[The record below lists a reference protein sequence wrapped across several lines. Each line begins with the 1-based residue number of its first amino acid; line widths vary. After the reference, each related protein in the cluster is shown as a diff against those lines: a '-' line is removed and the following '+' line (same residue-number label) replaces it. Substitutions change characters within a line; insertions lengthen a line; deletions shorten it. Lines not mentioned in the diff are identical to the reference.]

1 MRIIHIAT
9 PISGV
14 DDLRIGDQ
22 IYVSGLVAILRDQ
35 AQKRFIE
42 ARMRNLWVPD
52 IEGLPIFHCGPLAYI
67 KDGRWIV
74 NSIGPTTSARMER
87 DLPVFLRL
95 SGARMVI
102 GKGGVSRS
110 VADEMAKLGAI
121 YCAYPGGASAF
132 LLKTLRRVVDVYW
145 LDLGIPEALWI
156 MEFENL
162 GPLTVA
168 IDLHG
173 GNLYSQVEDSVKV
186 MLDRLLGGR

>member
-1 MRIIHIAT
+1 MRIMHIAT

-52 IEGLPIFHCGPLAYI
+52 IKGLPIFHCGPLAYI
-67 KDGRWIV
+67 KDRRWIV
-74 NSIGPTTSARMER
+74 KSIGPTTSARMER

-110 VADEMAKLGAI
+110 IADEMAKLGAI

>member
-74 NSIGPTTSARMER
+74 KSIGPTTSARMER

-110 VADEMAKLGAI
+110 VADEIAKLGAI

>member
-1 MRIIHIAT
+1 MHIAT
-9 PISGV
+9 PVSRV
-14 DDLRIGDQ
+14 DDLKIGDQ
-22 IYVSGLVAILRDQ
+22 VYVSGLVAILRDQ

-42 ARMRNLWVPD
+42 ARMRGLWVPD
-52 IEGLPIFHCGPLAYI
+52 IEGLPIFHCGPLAYME
-67 KDGRWIV
+67 DGRWIV
-74 NSIGPTTSARMER
+74 KSIGPTTSARMEG

-95 SGARMVI
+95 SGVRMVI

-110 VADEMAKLGAI
+110 VADEVVKLGAV

-156 MEFENL
+156 MEFEDL

-173 GNLYSQVEDSVKV
+173 GNVYSQVEDNVRV
-186 MLDRLLGGR
+186 MLGKLLGGR